1 MADYYPEGE
10 LDPVAAAIAGFF
22 AVDPAWQAMPERPV
36 AETRASIRAATPVSG
51 EPAMARVTEHVI
63 AVAGGETALRCLMPE
78 GQVRALILWVHGG
91 GFCLGSNDEVDDFC
105 RALAAKS
112 HCAVGS
118 IEYRLAPEHKF
129 PVAVEDVEAAV
140 LWALEHVADLAGAKV
155 PVVLGGDSAGGNLAA
170 VVTRRL
176 HGAGSVKVAANVL
189 AYPNVESL
197 DTPSLRRFESPF
209 LGLRECAFF
218 IEQYLPD
225 EASGHHPDF
234 AVIHAEGLERMPPTL
249 VVTAS
254 HDILT
259 EQGEAYGAKLKALG
273 VDARI
278 LRCPGVIHGFLT
290 LAPFLPG
297 VGRAAIAAISEFVAE
312 VARQNA

>member
-1 MADYYPEGE
+1 MAEYYPEGE

-22 AVDPAWQAMPERPV
+22 AVDPAWQAMPDQPV

-51 EPAMARVTEHVI
+51 EPAMASVTEHAI
-63 AVAGGETALRCLMPE
+63 PVAGGETMLRCLVPH
-78 GQVRALILWVHGG
+78 GPVRALILWVHGG

-105 RALAAKS
+105 RALAAS
-112 HCAVGS
+112 SQCAVGAV
-118 IEYRLAPEHKF
+118 EYRLAPEHKF
-129 PVAVEDVEAAV
+129 PVAVHDVEAAV
-140 LWALEHVADLAGAKV
+140 LWACAHVAALAGADV

-176 HGAGSVKVAANVL
+176 HGAGSAQIAANVL

-209 LGLRECAFF
+209 LGLRECEFF
-218 IEQYLPD
+218 IDQYLPD
-225 EASGHHPDF
+225 LTAGHDPDF
-234 AVIHAEGLERMPPTL
+234 AVIHAPGLDLMPPTL
-249 VVTAS
+249 VITAS

-259 EQGEAYGAKLKALG
+259 EQGEAYGEKLKGLG

-278 LRCPGVIHGFLT
+278 VRYPGMIHGFLT

-297 VGRAAIAAISEFVAE
+297 AAGEAIGAISGFAAE
-312 VARQNA
+312 VAR

>member
-1 MADYYPEGE
+1 M
-10 LDPVAAAIAGFF
+10 
-22 AVDPAWQAMPERPV
+22 
-36 AETRASIRAATPVSG
+36 
-51 EPAMARVTEHVI
+51 
-63 AVAGGETALRCLMPE
+63 
-78 GQVRALILWVHGG
+78 
-91 GFCLGSNDEVDDFC
+91 
-105 RALAAKS
+105 
-112 HCAVGS
+112 
-118 IEYRLAPEHKF
+118 
-129 PVAVEDVEAAV
+129 AVEDVEAAV

>member
-1 MADYYPEGE
+1 MADYYPDGE

-36 AETRASIRAATPVSG
+36 AETRAAIRAATPVSG
-51 EPAMARVTEHVI
+51 EPAMASVTEHAI
-63 AVAGGETALRCLMPE
+63 AVAGGEVALRCLVPH
-78 GQVRALILWVHGG
+78 GPVRALILWVHGG
-91 GFCLGSNDEVDDFC
+91 GFCLGSSDEVDDFC
-105 RALAAKS
+105 RALAASS
-112 HCAVGS
+112 HCAVSS
-118 IEYRLAPEHKF
+118 IEYRLAPEHQF
-129 PVAVEDVEAAV
+129 PVAVHDVEAAV
-140 LWALEHVADLAGAKV
+140 LWAAANVAKLAGAEV

-176 HGAGSVKVAANVL
+176 HGAGQARIAGNVL

-209 LGLRECAFF
+209 LGLRECEFF
-218 IEQYLPD
+218 ISHYLPD
-225 EASGHHPDF
+225 EAAGHDSDF
-234 AVIHAEGLERMPPTL
+234 AVIHAPGLERMPPTL
-249 VVTAS
+249 VITAS

-259 EQGEAYGAKLKALG
+259 EQGEAYGEKLQALG

-278 LRCPGVIHGFLT
+278 IRYPGMIHGFLT

-297 VGRAAIAAISEFVAE
+297 AAGEAIRAIGGFVAE
-312 VARQNA
+312 IAG